1 VSVADMQKSK
11 NAPVKLNQRKNT
23 MYGTEVYST
32 TIFFVEPG
40 SSDILLDYKVLLPV
54 LKY

>member
-11 NAPVKLNQRKNT
+11 NAPVKPNQRKNT

-32 TIFFVEPG
+32 TIFFVDQGKENIFLG
-40 SSDILLDYKVLLPV
+40 EI
-54 LKY
+54 KYSRT